1 MEKETLLKEMQVGD
15 RINDWAPGV
24 DVVCVPGGWMFIT
37 YASPAYADDSISITA
52 VFVPNN

>member
-15 RINDWAPGV
+15 RINDWSPGV
-24 DVVCVPGGWMFIT
+24 DVVRVPGGWMFIT

-52 VFVPNN
+52 VFVPEN